1 MFSRDD
7 LGGRGGLHPLFWV
20 FGPLVLG
27 ALIITGLGILARAT
41 QGFPDIELA
50 DDLRIAAGAGDPLL
64 AEATDFEWDRVC
76 VFPPFLSKDA
86 VDETL
91 GLEWGVVGG
100 GDLDDRNL
108 LVFVEDDRVVKHFYL
123 LRGLVDDPEPNG
135 DCRGRDDESTRL

>member
-7 LGGRGGLHPLFWV
+7 FGRGTRFPLFWV

-27 ALIITGLGILARAT
+27 ALLVTGLGIAARAT

-50 DDLRIAAGAGDPLL
+50 DDLRAVAGSGDPLL
-64 AEATDFEWDRVC
+64 AEATDFDWDRVC
-76 VFPPFLSKDA
+76 VFPPYVPQET

-91 GLEWGVVGG
+91 GIEWGVVDG

-108 LVFVEDDRVVKHFYL
+108 LVFVDDGRVVKHFYL
-123 LRGLVDDPEPNG
+123 LRGLVDAPEPEG
-135 DCRGRDDESTRL
+135 DCRTREDESTRL

>member
-7 LGGRGGLHPLFWV
+7 LGKGTRHPLFWV
-20 FGPLVLG
+20 FAPLVLG
-27 ALIITGLGILARAT
+27 ALIVTGLGILARST

-50 DDLRIAAGAGDPLL
+50 DELQQLAASSDPLM
-64 AEATDFEWDRVC
+64 AEVTDFDWDRVC
-76 VFPPFLSKDA
+76 VFPPHLPKEA
-86 VDETL
+86 VDDML

-123 LRGLVDDPEPNG
+123 ARGIVDEPETAG
-135 DCRGRDDESTRL
+135 DCRDRDEESTRL